1 MVDGKDIR
9 RSKEMRGS
17 TESYLPGLTMGQL
30 EAKNLMLSVLEE
42 VEARIEEWSTHT
54 ASLRTMADAL
64 FDCIRECAA
73 VKELVGEDESCF
85 KEVAKLLEA
94 NGVKSAAVLRGM
106 HYADIDLTLSDINA
120 VGKSVLRCITKALVQ
135 RMRASRAVAALSAAG
150 QQLQWEQQWRSA
162 G

>member
-64 FDCIRECAA
+64 A
-73 VKELVGEDESCF
+73 G
-85 KEVAKLLEA
+85 
-94 NGVKSAAVLRGM
+94 
-106 HYADIDLTLSDINA
+106 LTLTPVSYTHLTLPTTPY
-120 VGKSVLRCITKALVQ
+120 V
-135 RMRASRAVAALSAAG
+135 
-150 QQLQWEQQWRSA
+150 
-162 G
+162 